1 MNPIH
6 IAAKKLMAANILVF
20 ITISRG
26 RELKSACRRAG
37 GEVIGGEV
45 EPATSNNS
53 DDIFM
58 VLPATS
64 LSWRVDMDKAMIAL
78 VGRTTPPK
86 LPLGGMQV
94 CLTLVAPGTLAR
106 ASSLSNLQTIPT
118 DSVRKG
124 DETHGRGACTPC
136 DETRPSPKPFE
147 QVSLAREKGS

>member
-6 IAAKKLMAANILVF
+6 IATKKLMAANILVF

-64 LSWRVDMDKAMIAL
+64 LSWRVDMDKVMIAL

-86 LPLGGMQV
+86 LSGASVSHLGRTWDPRKGIVPLKPADDSDRQRQKGRRN
-94 CLTLVAPGTLAR
+94 AR
-106 ASSLSNLQTIPT
+106 ARGMHPLRRDPTQPQT
-118 DSVRKG
+118 
-124 DETHGRGACTPC
+124 
-136 DETRPSPKPFE
+136 
-147 QVSLAREKGS
+147 L